1 MLGILLYR
9 RFYVRLFLVVGD
21 AVLIPELGWILYTLA
36 RRQS

>member
-1 MLGILLYR
+1 MPFSLPIIAASVTLP
-9 RFYVRLFLVVGD
+9 LVVED